1 MLNDV
6 LRVKRSDPIYNAHS
20 YLTKVP
26 VGAIIPFI
34 EEYSPEGGLVVD
46 MFAGSGMTAIA
57 SKMTNRN
64 ALVSDISVLGRHIGL
79 GYLSSV
85 EAEDLHK
92 TANDVVSDSK
102 ANCGYNYKTI
112 RNEDDQEVDFGKTIW
127 SFVYECSHCQNELVY
142 YELLKTNSF
151 KTTGLSCPK
160 CNNEFQKRGATYLK
174 DVPVIVSVN
183 GVNGKQVEQPVQDFD
198 FDLIQKAEESNVFDN
213 FPNIQIPKDREMYK
227 RSALEK
233 WDLTETKKFFSY
245 RNAIVLSDLWNRI
258 NAVENESLRQ
268 KLRFTFTAI
277 LPRASRRYQW
287 SLKAPL
293 NAAIQNYYIAPVYY
307 EWNVYDLF
315 LRKINAVAKADGV
328 ISDSVDHLT
337 TTQDYVNASADQLP
351 HLESESVDFIFTDP
365 PFGSNIFYADMNLFH
380 EAWIGGMTDNSRE
393 AVMKTT
399 GKHKQQSKEDY
410 QEILTGAF
418 SEAWRTLKEGAY
430 LAVVFGN
437 SQGSIWSV
445 VQQSIY
451 NAGFVSK
458 PEKILILDKG
468 QRSVKGLNSGTEKV
482 ATLDLIVVVKKD
494 SSADTTPIALSDNYR
509 ETVKKTID
517 NIELS
522 SSLTASHV
530 YLEVLRTAMSDHVCM
545 ANLDLHD
552 VLVEIESR
560 GFSIDSQSGYLVN
573 NL

>member
-1 MLNDV
+1 MLNNV

-34 EEYSPEGGLVVD
+34 EEYSPVGGLVVD

-85 EAEDLHK
+85 EPEKLHK
-92 TANDVVSDSK
+92 IASEVVSDSK
-102 ANCGYNYKTI
+102 AKCGHNYRTI
-112 RNEDDQEVDFGKTIW
+112 RSEDDQIVDFGKTIW
-127 SFVYECSHCQNELVY
+127 SFVYECAHCKNELVY
-142 YELLKTNSF
+142 YELLKSNSF
-151 KTTGLSCPK
+151 KTSGLSCPQ
-160 CNNEFQKRGATYLK
+160 CNSEFQKRGATYLK
-174 DVPVIVSVN
+174 DIPVIVSVN
-183 GVNGKQVEQPVQDFD
+183 GVNGKQVEQAIQKYD
-198 FDLIQKAEESNVFDN
+198 FDLIRKAETSDIFDH
-213 FPNIQIPKDREMYK
+213 FPSIQIPKDREMYK

-245 RNAIVLSDLWNRI
+245 RNAIVLDDLWKRI
-258 NAVENESLRQ
+258 NAVKNENLRQ

-287 SLKAPL
+287 SIKAPL

-315 LRKINAVAKADGV
+315 LRKINAVAKAEGV
-328 ISDSVDHLT
+328 IAESAEQLT
-337 TTQDYVNASADQLP
+337 TTQNYVNASADELP
-351 HLESESVDFIFTDP
+351 HLENESVDFIFTDP
-365 PFGSNIFYADMNLFH
+365 PFGSNIFYSDMNLFH
-380 EAWIGGMTDNSRE
+380 EAWIGERTDNSRE

-399 GKHKQQSKEDY
+399 GKNKQQSKDDY
-410 QEILTGAF
+410 QEVLTGAF

-482 ATLDLIVVVKKD
+482 ATLDLIVVIKKN
-494 SSADTTPIALSDNYR
+494 SNADMTPITLSDDYK
-509 ETVKKTID
+509 ETINKTMD

-522 SSLTASHV
+522 PTLTASHI

-545 ANLDLHD
+545 ADLDLHD
-552 VLVEIESR
+552 ILTEIENR
-560 GFSIDSQSGYLVN
+560 GFSVDPQSGYLVN
-573 NL
+573 K